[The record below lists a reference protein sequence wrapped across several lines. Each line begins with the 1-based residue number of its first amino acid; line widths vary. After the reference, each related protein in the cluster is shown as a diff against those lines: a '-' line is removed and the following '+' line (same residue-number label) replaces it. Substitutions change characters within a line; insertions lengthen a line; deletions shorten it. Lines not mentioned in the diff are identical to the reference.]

1 MSNPVVF
8 FDMEIGGQP
17 AGRIEMT
24 VRLLANTPF
33 PFLGKNTTTLSDLFF
48 FFCDDFEEEKNLDR
62 HFLDR
67 FFFTVA
73 TIRLRHCACARC
85 VVCRTNALSRFATIS
100 TNTTNTNN
108 YTTQQRLYS
117 SERTC
122 ARKRLKTSVNCAP
135 GNPDSGTKRRRF
147 IASFLASCAKEVIL
161 RTKTERAESP
171 STGTSSRTKTLRS
184 STRDQGFCPWPTRGR
199 TRTGR
204 SFSCARRRRLG

>member
-24 VRLLANTPF
+24 VRLLAHSF
-33 PFLGKNTTTLSDLFF
+33 SFSREEHHDSKRSLLLLLR
-48 FFCDDFEEEKNLDR
+48 CLEEEKNLDR

>member
-1 MSNPVVF
+1 
-8 FDMEIGGQP
+8 
-17 AGRIEMT
+17 MT

-100 TNTTNTNN
+100 TNTTNTNT
-108 YTTQQRLYS
+108 TTQQRLYS

-184 STRDQGFCPWPTRGR
+184 STRDQGFCPWPTQGR